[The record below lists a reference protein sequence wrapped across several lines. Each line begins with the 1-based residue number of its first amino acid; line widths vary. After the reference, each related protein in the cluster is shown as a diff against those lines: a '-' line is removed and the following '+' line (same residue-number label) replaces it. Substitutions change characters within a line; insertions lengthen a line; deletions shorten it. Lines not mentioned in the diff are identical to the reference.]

1 LKISNIT
8 QKQTIIFGHIRSCF
22 VSQSGT
28 LTHLKRHFSLPKAAL
43 YLTQSGTLTHL
54 KRHFNPPKAALP
66 PHESAV
72 FIHFS
77 PKNMTEYD
85 RK

>member
-1 LKISNIT
+1 MLAY
-8 QKQTIIFGHIRSCF
+8 QKRHFNPLEAALQPT
-22 VSQSGT
+22 QSGT
-28 LTHLKRHFSLPKAAL
+28 LAYLKRHFS
-43 YLTQSGTLTHL
+43 
-54 KRHFNPPKAALP
+54 PPKAALP
-66 PHESAV
+66 PYESAV